1 MKLAPVLGIAFA
13 GLVGLAGCN
22 KADQTAAD
30 RSAAAPSGNTAAQT
44 ASRVGQAIDDT
55 TITTKVKAELLA
67 EKDVNGSDISVDTKQ
82 GQVVLSGTVPAA
94 QIARAEA
101 IARKVDGVREVV
113 NQLQPASAPS

>member
-1 MKLAPVLGIAFA
+1 MMKRTPLIGVALACLLGIA
-13 GLVGLAGCN
+13 GCN
-22 KADQTAAD
+22 RSDHNAAAD
-30 RSAAAPSGNTAAQT
+30 RSASAASQS

-82 GQVVLSGTVPAA
+82 GQVTLSGSVPPA
-94 QIARAEA
+94 QIARAEE

-113 NQLQPASAPS
+113 NQLKPTTAAS